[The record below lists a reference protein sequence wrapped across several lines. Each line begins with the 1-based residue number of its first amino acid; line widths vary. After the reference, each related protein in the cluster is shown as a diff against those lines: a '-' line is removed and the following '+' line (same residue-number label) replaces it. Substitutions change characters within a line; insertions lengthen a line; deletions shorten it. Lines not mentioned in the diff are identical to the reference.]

1 MAALN
6 FTKQSNGRWGA
17 EATVYGDFVVQ
28 LERVKA
34 GRVIMSAS
42 QDVIMGKE
50 AFFAESRGEAFR
62 QSFDDMVYP
71 LYLLIE
77 SESEVT
83 SGIILEKQ

>member
-1 MAALN
+1 MAQLN

-17 EATVYGDFVVQ
+17 EATAYEDFVIQ
-28 LERVKA
+28 LDRVEA
-34 GRVIMSAS
+34 GRVIISAS
-42 QDVIMGKE
+42 QDVSMGKDI
-50 AFFAESRGEAFR
+50 FFVENRGKNFR
-62 QSFDDMVYP
+62 QSFDDMIYP